1 MLFVV
6 GGRARSVHMQMTT
19 IDMAKLDTRMQRSEA
34 MVVADPCLGGKISL
48 TIRFSCALS
57 IAYAEH

>member
-1 MLFVV
+1 
-6 GGRARSVHMQMTT
+6 MQMTT